1 MLNWSIIYGIFSFL
15 SAAISI
21 SMAVIL
27 SPHWKNIS
35 ARLLWLLVMAIA
47 FWSFGYGMEY
57 VSPSLSWKLWW
68 VKFEYCGAV
77 WVGMLVFC
85 FIASVVFKK
94 HHITWTGYF
103 FLCIIPAC
111 VLILALTNP
120 HHHLVW
126 KLAWVETDGFAPF
139 IAYKRGPAFW
149 YFVVFS
155 YGMLSIATLLL
166 INALKNSE
174 KILRRQ
180 LISVLVGISFP
191 WFANALYLFGME
203 KLTHFDLTP
212 AAFTISCIAF
222 LFGLVRYQML
232 GLIPLAH
239 AAVTQSMEDPVIVLD
254 MNDRILDMNN
264 AAYSVAD
271 QPDKINFPVR
281 LDEVFPALYER
292 ICSEQRDF
300 PVTTEICFG
309 DEICMRHWELRLSAI
324 LNKTGKQTGM
334 LIILRDIT
342 EWKKIQEALK
352 HSERIHRLMLEASPN
367 PIVFYDD
374 KGRVTY
380 LNPAFTRVFGWSF
393 DELEGRRID
402 FVPPENMEETKQALK
417 RTIERPEVNY
427 NFITQRYTKTG
438 KVLDVSINSA
448 VHRLENSRVASMVV
462 NFTDITQL
470 KKAERELKATRDFI
484 RNIINSMPSMLIG
497 LDTDTIVTQW
507 NTEAEKITGI
517 CAQKAQGRRLS
528 DIFPQLSAHLACVM
542 QVIEEKKM
550 KKLAKV
556 RLNSGKK
563 PVLADIT
570 IYPIVS
576 DQEKGAVVRVDDITE
591 RVRMEE
597 MMIQSEKML
606 SVGGLAAGMAHEINN
621 PLAGILQNVQV
632 IWNRL
637 TKDLPP
643 NVEAARECGIELE
656 ALKAYM
662 EKRNIFYM
670 MELVKSSGRR
680 AAGIVDNMLSF
691 ARKSEHRKSDH
702 DICEIMESTLELV
715 KSDYSMKKNYDFRS
729 IKIEKDYKKDIPLIS
744 CEKSEIQQVFLNI
757 LKNGAQAMADAG
769 VSSPAFVIRCY
780 YMKGKAVVEIQDN
793 GPGIE
798 PETRK
803 RIFEPFFTTKEVGAG
818 TGLGL
823 SVAYFIITENHQG
836 TLNAESAPGKGTRF
850 VIGLPAISGTL

>member
-1 MLNWSIIYGIFSFL
+1 MLNWLIIYGIFSFF

-21 SMAVIL
+21 AMAVIL

-57 VSPSLSWKLWW
+57 VSPALTWKLWW
-68 VKFEYCGAV
+68 VRFEYFGAV
-77 WVGMLVFC
+77 WVSMLVFC
-85 FIASVVFKK
+85 FVASIVFEK
-94 HHITWTGYF
+94 HHITWTGYC
-103 FLCIIPAC
+103 FLCIVPVCI
-111 VLILALTNP
+111 LILAQTNS

-126 KLAWVETDGFAPF
+126 ELAWVETDGFAPF
-139 IAYKRGPAFW
+139 VAYKRGPAFW
-149 YFVVFS
+149 VFVIFS
-155 YGMLSIATLLL
+155 YGILSIATILLV
-166 INALKNSE
+166 NALKNSE
-174 KILRRQ
+174 RILRKQ
-180 LISVLVGISFP
+180 LISVLVGIFFP
-191 WFANALYLFGME
+191 WAANILYLFGME
-203 KLTHFDLTP
+203 KLTHFDFTP
-212 AAFTISCIAF
+212 GAFTISCIAF

-232 GLIPLAH
+232 GFVPLAH
-239 AAVTQSMEDPVIVLD
+239 TAVTRSMEDPVIVID
-254 MNDRILDMNN
+254 MNDRVLDMNN
-264 AAYSVAD
+264 AAYAVAEHPD
-271 QPDKINFPVR
+271 RIHFPVHLDKI
-281 LDEVFPALYER
+281 FPALYEK
-292 ICSEQRDF
+292 ICSERGRL
-300 PVTTEICFG
+300 PLTTQICLG
-309 DEICMRHWELRLSAI
+309 NKTGLRHWELRLFAI
-324 LNKTGKQTGM
+324 LNKKGKQTG
-334 LIILRDIT
+334 LLVILRDIT
-342 EWKKIQEALK
+342 EWEKIQEALK
-352 HSERIHRLMLEASPN
+352 YSERIHRLMLEASPN

-402 FVPPENMEETKQALK
+402 FVPPENMEETMQALQ

-427 NFITQRYTKTG
+427 NFITRRYTKTG
-438 KVLDVSINSA
+438 EVLDVSINSA

-470 KKAERELKATRDFI
+470 KKTERELKATRDFI

-517 CAQKAQGRRLS
+517 CAQKAQGSRLN
-528 DIFPQLSAHLACVM
+528 DIFPELSAHLACVT
-542 QVIEEKKM
+542 QVIKEKRM

-556 RLNSGKK
+556 NLSSGKK
-563 PVLADIT
+563 SVLADIT

-597 MMIQSEKML
+597 MVIQSEKML

-637 TKDLPP
+637 TKDLPL
-643 NVEAARECGIELE
+643 NIEVARECGIELD

-680 AAGIVDNMLSF
+680 AAMIVDNMLSF
-691 ARKSEHRKSDH
+691 ARKSEHRKSGH

-729 IKIEKDYKKDIPLIS
+729 IKMTKDYQKDILFVS

-769 VSSPAFVIRCY
+769 IRSPGFVIRCY
-780 YMKGKAVVEIQDN
+780 YKEGRAVVEIQDN

-803 RIFEPFFTTKEVGAG
+803 RIFEPFFTTKEVGSG

-836 TLNAESAPGKGTRF
+836 SLNAESAPGKGTKF
-850 VIGLPAISGTL
+850 IIELPAVS